1 MAESPCPDCGAP
13 LISIRI
19 QVGAGERVLCSCAK
33 CDRRWW
39 VRDGEFTDLESVI
52 GDLSQ
57 PVPNRSRYRT

>member
-1 MAESPCPDCGAP
+1 MAESTCPECQAP
-13 LISIRI
+13 LVTINI

-39 VRDGEFTDLESVI
+39 IRDGVLTDLDSVI